1 MGVQN
6 YRVVPKINGNIIGIY
21 VYMPAS
27 GQTRQVALI
36 ECPADDQMGDNVEL
50 AEAVKNAYKRRLR
63 KSL

>member
-1 MGVQN
+1 VS
-6 YRVVPKINGNIIGIY
+6 KINNNLIGIF

-27 GQTRQVALI
+27 GRTRQVALI

-50 AEAVKNAYKRRLR
+50 AEIIKKAYQKRLR

>member
-1 MGVQN
+1 MQN
-6 YRVVPKINGNIIGIY
+6 IKVVPKINGNIIGIY

-36 ECPADDQMGDNVEL
+36 ECPADDQIGDNVEL
-50 AEAVKNAYKRRLR
+50 AEAIKNAYQKRLK

>member
-1 MGVQN
+1 MQN
-6 YRVVPKINGNIIGIY
+6 IKVVPKINGNIIGIY

-36 ECPADDQMGDNVEL
+36 ESPADDQIGDNVEL
-50 AEAVKNAYKRRLR
+50 AEAIKNAYQKRLK

>member
-1 MGVQN
+1 MQN
-6 YRVVPKINGNIIGIY
+6 IRVVPKISGNMIGIY

-50 AEAVKNAYKRRLR
+50 AEAVKGAYKRRLR